1 MSESRIKELVT
12 DVEKLREI
20 CETVNIK
27 ASNEEVREIVLALKE
42 TMRANGLVALSA
54 PQIGIPYRIFCLKD
68 NKGLHSFINPM
79 IQKST
84 EMTFSREK
92 DECFPDKEYIYPRS
106 GKLVVNY
113 QTPLGE
119 IKGSTVVGYS
129 AFVVQRMIDHLN
141 GVLISDIGLEIDNLW
156 DEATDEER
164 VEVLKAYADALD
176 LVGKKVNEEI
186 EQDEDLKKQL
196 KAIEFQHAL
205 VAGDV
210 SVEKEQVT
218 EEQKEQL
225 ETKFKELSELEEKD
239 TLNSNNLE
247 EGN

>member
-12 DVEKLREI
+12 DVEKLRELS
-20 CETVNIK
+20 EVVNVK

-42 TMRANGLVALSA
+42 TMRANNLVALSA

-106 GKLVVNY
+106 AKLTVNY

-119 IKGSTVVGYS
+119 IKAVTVVGHT
-129 AFVVQRMIDHLN
+129 AFVVQRMIDHFN
-141 GVLISDIGLEIDNLW
+141 GALVSDIGLEIDKLW
-156 DEATDEER
+156 DEATDDER
-164 VEVLKAYADALD
+164 AEVLKAYAEALD
-176 LVGKKVNEEI
+176 IATKEANKDIESNEE
-186 EQDEDLKKQL
+186 LKKQM

-205 VAGDV
+205 VSGEV
-210 SVEKEQVT
+210 SVEQTEVT

-225 ETKFKELSELEEKD
+225 EERFKEMKDSEE
-239 TLNSNNLE
+239 SI
-247 EGN
+247 